1 MREPRILSL
10 DDPRALRPE
19 CVGAKAANLARLRQ
33 ADLPCPPGFCV
44 TAGALEAT
52 LGRGPTG
59 LGLAPDLADAV
70 AAALAGLALRP
81 GERVAV
87 RSSSMA
93 EDGPASSFAGIFESL
108 LDVELAGVPEA
119 IARCWASFFA
129 ERARSYGASGGGGVI
144 VQRMIPAEVAGVAF
158 TADPVTGDRGQILL
172 NAAPG
177 RGDRTASGAVTPA
190 EYRLARNPLEGAE
203 SLRLIDTRAGEDGP
217 EVLSE
222 AAAVEIA
229 TLALR
234 AERLF
239 GCPQDV
245 EWARH
250 GGRTFV
256 LQSRPISTLGHAIS
270 GTVPP
275 GGCRAGAGPT
285 IWSNANL
292 KEILPGVM
300 TPLTWSFLQ
309 RNMRPAWE
317 RYYTELDYRLPEE
330 CELFRPIAG
339 RLYFNVSAFQ
349 RILHEVYGAHPEMEN
364 RAMGGHQAVAFDP
377 ARVRNPLGLRLRRLR
392 RLLRMKRL
400 LAALPDRAAREFA
413 EVRDWSA
420 RRQGAALAAAP
431 DAALAALLRDGEA
444 FSLPKTAL
452 HLLITDAAGAILHL
466 EGLLQRWLPR
476 EEWGWINR
484 LLTGLNDMK
493 TAEQG
498 VALWTLA
505 HLARGEPLAAAF
517 LAAEGW
523 READYRTALAGTRFL
538 EAFDAFLDAFG
549 HRGPNELELASPSW
563 REDQTFLFAAIRSH
577 LSAGGGP
584 EATDPGRLGDARAAE
599 RRAATERIARR
610 LVRPWH
616 QRLLPLRRRV
626 FLGLLPQVQVF
637 TALRE
642 NSKHHLMML
651 QSEGRRVLR
660 EVGARWARRGVL
672 VAAEDLYFL
681 KAEEVLAILEGKAE
695 EATFA
700 APIARRRAEHR
711 AHEAAAPADVFVE
724 GGEGAWG
731 AGPPDPGLG
740 VAGVLAGIAVSP
752 GRIVG
757 PARVLRTPAEAS
769 RLGTGEIL
777 VVPAL
782 DPAWTPL
789 LLVAG
794 GLVTEVG
801 GVLSHGAI
809 VAREYGIP
817 AVVNVRGAS
826 REIRDGERIVVD
838 GWTGT
843 VQRAAT

>member
-1 MREPRILSL
+1 MRMPPVLSL

-19 CVGAKAANLARLRQ
+19 CVGGKAANLARLRQ
-33 ADLPCPPGFCV
+33 VGLPCPPGFCV
-44 TAGALEAT
+44 TAGALDTT
-52 LGRGPTG
+52 LGPHPEPVGELP
-59 LGLAPDLADAV
+59 PHLADAV
-70 AAALAGLALRP
+70 AVALAGLSLRP

-87 RSSSMA
+87 RSSSLV
-93 EDGPASSFAGIFESL
+93 EDGQTASCAGIFESL
-108 LDVELAGVPEA
+108 LDVEPSGVPGA

-129 ERARSYGASGGGGVI
+129 ERARSYGALGGGGVI
-144 VQRMIPAEVAGVAF
+144 VQRMIPADVAGVAF
-158 TADPVTGDRGQILL
+158 TADPVTGDRGQIIL
-172 NAAPG
+172 NAARG
-177 RGDRTASGAVTPA
+177 RGERTVSGAVTPA
-190 EYRLARNPLEGAE
+190 EYRLIRNPLDGAE
-203 SLRLIDTRAGEDGP
+203 SLRLIDRRAGEDGP
-217 EVLSE
+217 DVLSE
-222 AAAVEIA
+222 AAALEIA
-229 TLALR
+229 ALALR

-256 LQSRPISTLGHAIS
+256 LQSRPISTLGRAIS
-270 GTVPP
+270 GRIPP
-275 GGCRAGAGPT
+275 GGRLASGGHT

-300 TPLTWSFLQ
+300 TPLTWSLLR

-317 RYYTELDYRLPEE
+317 RYYAELDYRLPEE

-377 ARVRNPLGLRLRRLR
+377 ARVRTPLGLRLRRLR

-413 EVRDWSA
+413 EVRDWIA
-420 RRQGAALAAAP
+420 RRQAVALAAAP
-431 DAALAALLRDGEA
+431 DAVLALLLREGEA

-452 HLLITDAAGAILHL
+452 HLLITDAAGAILQL

-476 EEWGWINR
+476 DEWGWINR

-498 VALWTLA
+498 VALWSLA
-505 HLARGEPLAAAF
+505 RLARGEPRAAAF
-517 LAAEGW
+517 LEAEGW
-523 READYRTALAGTRFL
+523 RGTDYRTALAGTRFL

-563 REDQTFLFAAIRSH
+563 REDPTFLFAAIRSH
-577 LSAGGGP
+577 LSPGGGL
-584 EATDPGRLGDARAAE
+584 EATDPGQLADARAAE

-616 QRLLPLRRRV
+616 QRLFPLRRRV
-626 FLGLLPQVQVF
+626 FLGLLPQVQAF

-651 QSEGRRVLR
+651 QSDGRRILR

-672 VAAEDLYFL
+672 AGAENLYFL
-681 KAEEVLAILEGKAE
+681 EAEEVLAILEGRAE
-695 EATFA
+695 APAFA
-700 APIARRRAEHR
+700 AAIARRRAEHR

-724 GGEGAWG
+724 GGEGP
-731 AGPPDPGLG
+731 GPPDPGLG

-769 RLGTGEIL
+769 RLGNGEIL

-794 GLVTEVG
+794 GLVTDVG

-843 VQRAAT
+843 VERAAP